1 MFGILDTE
9 VEARYDDLTTLVAK
23 FCDVPICLISLID
36 EDRQW
41 FKSHH
46 GLDVRETPRE
56 VAFCSHA
63 ILGEDILEIE
73 DSRQDDRFHDNPLV
87 TDSPNVIFYA
97 GMPLKDIEAN
107 NLGTLCVIDNK
118 PNKLSEE
125 QRNVLR
131 VIAREVMTHFELHR
145 ALRTTQDLLNTA
157 QHLAQSKS
165 TFMSNISHEIRAP
178 IQGIRGVTD
187 CLKQSGLSDRQLKLL
202 DILQESSYTLEL
214 LNRDMTD
221 LAMIETGRLKI
232 MAEPFDIHALLLQL
246 AIDHKHHFDSKAN
259 RLRLTVNPE
268 LRMLAIGDSNRIRQV
283 LGQLLAH
290 ANNVTNA
297 GEIHL
302 DAKAIYKE
310 SGGFALDLTLI
321 DEGPQLP
328 ETVLVNLFERFEEV
342 EACHAAE
349 LASTGID
356 LAIAYK
362 LTRLMG
368 GDLTVKSGESTG
380 SIFNMTLEFAGE

>member
-1 MFGILDTE
+1 
-9 VEARYDDLTTLVAK
+9 
-23 FCDVPICLISLID
+23 
-36 EDRQW
+36 
-41 FKSHH
+41 
-46 GLDVRETPRE
+46 
-56 VAFCSHA
+56 
-63 ILGEDILEIE
+63 
-73 DSRQDDRFHDNPLV
+73 
-87 TDSPNVIFYA
+87 
-97 GMPLKDIEAN
+97 
-107 NLGTLCVIDNK
+107 
-118 PNKLSEE
+118 
-125 QRNVLR
+125 
-131 VIAREVMTHFELHR
+131 
-145 ALRTTQDLLNTA
+145 
-157 QHLAQSKS
+157 
-165 TFMSNISHEIRAP
+165 
-178 IQGIRGVTD
+178 
-187 CLKQSGLSDRQLKLL
+187 
-202 DILQESSYTLEL
+202 
-214 LNRDMTD
+214 
-221 LAMIETGRLKI
+221 
-232 MAEPFDIHALLLQL
+232 
-246 AIDHKHHFDSKAN
+246 
-259 RLRLTVNPE
+259 
-268 LRMLAIGDSNRIRQV
+268 MLAIGDSNRIRQV